1 MAVSISTITK
11 SVGWARSDV
20 ILALEEAF
28 DFVNFHGDSRSGI
41 VTFVTARNGGQ
52 LTSNSDDYF
61 DVEASTTSGIG
72 TGASFDIFRNS
83 GSINQ
88 IRVNR
93 PGYGYT
99 DGEYLTFDPSL
110 IGGVSA
116 TGLGIT
122 VSVAGRSSPTSYG
135 STTTFYQK
143 HVGVGSEF
151 PFGVLRHEIE
161 SGKKYG
167 DTYRGIQ
174 VWSDYQLLFTVGNGF
189 HPYSPK
195 YDPIADISQ
204 NAFYNTSD
212 GASAYQYRY
221 AGKWAYDLSSNS
233 STDPLNSS
241 RTCWFNVSSTDFY
254 SNANSAS
261 STAFAT
267 NQISNVNGV
276 SYNSYVGYNL
286 KYASSNTPT
295 THDLVLTVYQS
306 SIDPKFSI
314 FSFSQPSVAGSSI
327 DENVF
332 VTWFYHNYTS
342 NLWDYDYVYNSALT
356 LIKTQRCTNTSNG
369 NYSRINLDTYTNGN
383 FFTWNYQS
391 SPHTAMENRSDLR
404 TAHLGY
410 TQSDGYTDTNPRN
423 TFANM
428 YESTVSG
435 YSLETNNVNSGEPLH
450 TLYQPGPAAIY
461 SRRSAGIKSLGPNGE
476 TAPAELDYNA
486 VIKGIPVCYSMIPCP
501 YYLPDDFV
509 LIDFRYTTSDTN
521 ITQGD
526 TITISGS
533 EVYEVI
539 TASYNQYT
547 ETSGIALCARRV

>member
-20 ILALEEAF
+20 VLALEEAF
-28 DFVNFHGDSRSGI
+28 EFVEFHGATRTGI
-41 VTFVTARNGGQ
+41 VTFVPQRNGGE
-52 LTSNSDDYF
+52 LVGNSDDYF

-72 TGASFDIFRNS
+72 TGASFDIFRSS

-99 DGEYLTFDPSL
+99 NGEYLTFDPSL

-122 VSVAGRSSPTSYG
+122 VTIAGRSSATSYG

-161 SGKKYG
+161 AGKKYG

-174 VWSDYQLLFTVGNGF
+174 VHSDYQLLFTVGNSF

-195 YDPIADISQ
+195 YDPIANIAQ
-204 NAFYNTSD
+204 NAYLNTSD
-212 GASAYQYRY
+212 GASGYQYRY
-221 AGKWAYDLSSNS
+221 AGKYGYDTSYNS
-233 STDPLNSS
+233 SSDPLSNAIQ
-241 RTCWFNVSSTDFY
+241 CWFNVSSTDAY
-254 SNANSAS
+254 STAVNQSAS
-261 STAFAT
+261 AFAV
-267 NQISNVNGV
+267 NQTGNTSSSSYSGHPGWNMVYATSN
-276 SYNSYVGYNL
+276 S
-286 KYASSNTPT
+286 PT
-295 THDLVLTVYQS
+295 THDLILRVYHS
-306 SIDPKFSI
+306 SIDPKFAI

-327 DENVF
+327 DDNVF

-342 NLWDYDYVYNSALT
+342 SLWDYDYVYNSALT
-356 LIKTQRCTNTSNG
+356 LIKTARCTNTNDG
-369 NYSRINLDTYTNGN
+369 NNSQINLDTLTTGN
-383 FFTWNYQS
+383 FYSYYYDS
-391 SPHTAMENRSDLR
+391 SPYSSQINRGDLR

-410 TQSDGYTDTNPRN
+410 TASDGWNDANPRN
-423 TFANM
+423 VFADR
-428 YESTVSG
+428 YETTVSN
-435 YSLETNNVNSGEPLH
+435 YSTANNSATGGNLH
-450 TLYQPGPAAIY
+450 TNYATDSKSIY
-461 SRRSAGIKSLGPNGE
+461 SRRTGGLKSLGPNSE

-486 VIKGIPVCYSMIPCP
+486 VIKGIPVCSAMVPCP

-509 LIDFRYTTSDTN
+509 LIDFRYATSDVN
-521 ITQGD
+521 LTQGD

-533 EVYEVI
+533 EVYEII
-539 TASYNQYT
+539 TASYNQFT

>member
-28 DFVNFHGDSRSGI
+28 EFVEFHGATRTGI
-41 VTFVTARNGGQ
+41 VTFVPQRNGGE
-52 LTSNSDDYF
+52 LVGNSDDYF

-72 TGASFDIFRNS
+72 TGASFDIFRSS

-99 DGEYLTFDPSL
+99 NGEYLTFDPSL

-122 VSVAGRSSPTSYG
+122 VTIAGRASATSYG

-161 SGKKYG
+161 AGKKYG

-174 VWSDYQLLFTVGNGF
+174 VHSDYQLLFTVGNSF

-204 NAFYNTSD
+204 NDYFNTDD
-212 GASAYQYRY
+212 GASGYQYRY
-221 AGKWAYDLSSNS
+221 AGKYGYDTSYNS
-233 STDPLNSS
+233 STDPLSNVGQ
-241 RTCWFNVSSTDFY
+241 CWFNVSSSDVYTTAV
-254 SNANSAS
+254 NQTWSAFGVNQTGNTS
-261 STAFAT
+261 S
-267 NQISNVNGV
+267 S
-276 SYNSYVGYNL
+276 SYNNAPGWNMV
-286 KYASSNTPT
+286 YASSNSPT
-295 THDLVLTVYQS
+295 THDLVLRTYHS
-306 SIDPKFSI
+306 SVDPKFAI

-327 DENVF
+327 DDNVF

-342 NLWDYDYVYNSALT
+342 SLWDYDYVYNSALT
-356 LIKTQRCTNTSNG
+356 LIKTQRCTNTSGG
-369 NYSRINLDTYTNGN
+369 NYSQINLDTITTGN
-383 FFTWNYQS
+383 FHSYYYESYPFQNQR
-391 SPHTAMENRSDLR
+391 NRGDLR

-410 TQSDGYTDTNPRN
+410 TASSGWSETNPRN
-423 TFANM
+423 VFADR
-428 YESTVSG
+428 YETTGSN
-435 YSLETNNVNSGEPLH
+435 YSIANNSATGGNLH
-450 TLYQPGPAAIY
+450 TNYATDSKSLY
-461 SRRSAGIKSLGPNGE
+461 SRRSGGLKSLGPNGE
-476 TAPAELDYNA
+476 TAPAALDYNA
-486 VIKGIPVCYSMIPCP
+486 VIKGIPVCSAMVPCP

-509 LIDFRYTTSDTN
+509 LIDFRYATSDVN
-521 ITQGD
+521 LTQGD

-533 EVYEVI
+533 EVYEII
-539 TASYNQYT
+539 TASYNQFT